1 MEFPQVASV
10 AGGTAAWAEAGK
22 PLDRGEVDDQAT
34 RVIETEWAHA
44 GGTSAAWALFNCWS
58 AFAVGRAQDMA
69 VDRLH
74 HVVEDLRE
82 HRGGKEADRP

>member
-22 PLDRGEVDDQAT
+22 PLDLGEVDDQAT

-44 GGTSAAWALFNCWS
+44 GGASAA
-58 AFAVGRAQDMA
+58 
-69 VDRLH
+69 
-74 HVVEDLRE
+74 
-82 HRGGKEADRP
+82 